1 MLRIREHKMREWNR
15 RYARMTVLLSVG
27 LLVALFFACN
37 VYAGWNTSGNG
48 KTVTY
53 TDETGEKATGL
64 RQIRGRFY
72 FFDERGTMKTGWVV
86 TEEGYRYFQTE
97 GKVGAALGSM
107 VPGGVFRIGKNVFGF
122 DEEGVLLTGFQ
133 TVGSDSYFFK
143 EAGKPGVRGKALT
156 DQFRNLADGRRVYFR
171 EDGRM
176 ALKQWIKNHTY
187 YVDETGNL
195 LRSCITEDG
204 YVLKANGK
212 AKKKLTESQFVKL
225 GAKYYFYK
233 KGKGLLKNRVFKFRQ
248 DYYYVNEDGVRQT
261 GWISWGGHD
270 YYFLQSGKA
279 VTGKRTIDGEEW
291 TFGSDGKL
299 EGSRVRPGDDPEDPE
314 DAAPADTGTKNT
326 TGKASILILC
336 GHGQGDPGAVGC
348 NGKYQEAEYTRDF
361 GKRVYDAL
369 LKNGTVNVQLYN
381 TNYDMFQQVRSC
393 TGSLSYTGSGK
404 KRRSVL
410 SALRSNVKIP
420 ELTQYDYV
428 LEIHFNATAS
438 SGKDPKGDGSM
449 KGCGTYVN
457 NYKSAENRKIDRRII
472 SAFNALGLNTWANG
486 VNNSSG
492 LLNAKTFT
500 EIGVNYSLLETCFID
515 DKDDMKFYLK
525 NCDEMAAS
533 VADAIA
539 GYYK

>member
-1 MLRIREHKMREWNR
+1 M
-15 RYARMTVLLSVG
+15 
-27 LLVALFFACN
+27 
-37 VYAGWNTSGNG
+37 
-48 KTVTY
+48 
-53 TDETGEKATGL
+53 
-64 RQIRGRFY
+64 
-72 FFDERGTMKTGWVV
+72 
-86 TEEGYRYFQTE
+86 
-97 GKVGAALGSM
+97 
-107 VPGGVFRIGKNVFGF
+107 
-122 DEEGVLLTGFQ
+122 
-133 TVGSDSYFFK
+133 
-143 EAGKPGVRGKALT
+143 
-156 DQFRNLADGRRVYFR
+156 
-171 EDGRM
+171 
-176 ALKQWIKNHTY
+176 
-187 YVDETGNL
+187 
-195 LRSCITEDG
+195 
-204 YVLKANGK
+204 
-212 AKKKLTESQFVKL
+212 
-225 GAKYYFYK
+225 
-233 KGKGLLKNRVFKFRQ
+233 
-248 DYYYVNEDGVRQT
+248 
-261 GWISWGGHD
+261 
-270 YYFLQSGKA
+270 
-279 VTGKRTIDGEEW
+279 
-291 TFGSDGKL
+291 
-299 EGSRVRPGDDPEDPE
+299 
-314 DAAPADTGTKNT
+314 
-326 TGKASILILC
+326 
-336 GHGQGDPGAVGC
+336 
-348 NGKYQEAEYTRDF
+348 
-361 GKRVYDAL
+361 

-393 TGSLSYTGSGK
+393 TGSLSYSGSGK

-410 SALRSNVKIP
+410 SALRSNAKIP